1 VSAPKPVAKPPAPL
15 KRKLVVIEEGTL
27 TGMALNAGIAA
38 AFPVLAPIAKLAKAA
53 PRAGCGTCGRA
64 GQERAQTFQKVK
76 LALAGMDASQKRKL
90 KDMMNASSMRLL
102 YKDTA
107 GKAQQLTF

>member
-1 VSAPKPVAKPPAPL
+1 MAAQKPPL

-27 TGMALNAGIAA
+27 TSMALNAAIAKE
-38 AFPVLAPIAKLAKAA
+38 FPVLAPIAKLARSA

-64 GQERAQTFQKVK
+64 GQERAVTFQRVK
-76 LALAGMDASQKRKL
+76 QQLASMDATQKRKL
-90 KDMMNASSMRLL
+90 KDLMNASSMRLL
-102 YKDTA
+102 YRDNG